1 MADSDNK
8 QYRTQNRV
16 LVDADE
22 RRNASRPTSA
32 AGRTGHASHAGHA
45 KSAGGKRGSS
55 GRRQPSRVSR
65 PTKQEI
71 LRNRIIAVIVLVAF
85 IALVVLFVSCVAR
98 AIGGG
103 GSEGE
108 SAASAS
114 SEASV
119 VASVA
124 QTAAA
129 QSAVPVVP
137 AGEGVEDPWVPG
149 GRFTTGDAELDQL
162 VKDFCDSN
170 SEEGKSAEDNA
181 FNVYCRGMW
190 AEFIERDDNQYPTGP
205 TWDITYAKQILT
217 EGGGNCY
224 EQVALGEYVLK
235 YFGYSDACAE
245 PCLILRQSGEYGVHG
260 LLYVTD
266 KDGRKCLCDPALGAN
281 GWMLDAD
288 LYTVKVMDV
297 GQDPSEFS
305 IANFEEVVKAS
316 WIDA

>member
-1 MADSDNK
+1 M
-8 QYRTQNRV
+8 
-16 LVDADE
+16 
-22 RRNASRPTSA
+22 
-32 AGRTGHASHAGHA
+32 
-45 KSAGGKRGSS
+45 
-55 GRRQPSRVSR
+55 
-65 PTKQEI
+65 
-71 LRNRIIAVIVLVAF
+71 RNRIVAAIVLVVLV
-85 IALVVLFVSCVAR
+85 ALMIMLVTCVAR

-103 GSEGE
+103 GDAGE
-108 SAASAS
+108 AATGAS

-119 VASVA
+119 VATVA
-124 QTAAA
+124 QTATA

-137 AGEGVEDPWVPG
+137 EGEGVEDPWVRG
-149 GRFTTGDAELDQL
+149 GRFTTGDAELDL
-162 VKDFCDSN
+162 LIKDFCDNN
-170 SEEGKSAEDNA
+170 SEAGKGLEENA
-181 FNVYCRGMW
+181 FTVYCRAMW
-190 AEFIERDDNQYPTGP
+190 AEFIERDDNQEPVGP

-305 IANFEEVVKAS
+305 ITNFEEVVKAA